1 MSENERERRLCGVMA
16 PEIFLTICDLLDEM
30 SVNAHV
36 SHRIIEEVIVHYW
49 RDLERLYAVHHKEI
63 HPTKACSYLA
73 FWVRKLKPISDAFHY
88 EVVEVLDGKVAVPDA
103 VGDKEVL
110 RYTQEISDI
119 NEQVSIHL
127 AVRLLRNCV
136 RDGRAVGLKGW
147 KPVDIARVFDKVGR
161 NYLTSHL
168 EDGISMGLR
177 FFNIVYDMRFRT
189 YGPHHLTQILTHIV
203 REVYAECHK
212 REQHDHQNI

>member
-1 MSENERERRLCGVMA
+1 MNENESERRICAVMA
-16 PEIFLTICDLLDEM
+16 PEIHSTICVLLDEM

-36 SHRIIEEVIVHYW
+36 SYCAVEEVIIHYW
-49 RDLERLYAVHHKEI
+49 RDLERLNAVHHEVI

-73 FWVRKLKPISDAFHY
+73 FWVRKLKPVSDAFH
-88 EVVEVLDGKVAVPDA
+88 ERVVEAIDGKIAVPEII
-103 VGDKEVL
+103 GDKEIL
-110 RYTQEISDI
+110 RHTHEITDI

-136 RDGRAVGLKGW
+136 RDGRAVELDGW
-147 KPVDIARVFDKVGR
+147 KPGEIANVFDKVAN
-161 NYLTSHL
+161 NYLTSDL

-177 FFNIVYDMRFRT
+177 FYNIIYDMRFRT

-203 REVYAECHK
+203 REVYSDCRK
-212 REQHDHQNI
+212 KK